1 MAKRAESQTVN
12 GCAWGRETRIMVDNI
27 KDSVGEIKGFILIQ
41 NDKLDEAVKAA
52 NGKPSWFVAGLIT
65 VLGMLCCGLITYL
78 VTNPHQQHEQTGLVS
93 QISQEIDS

>member
-27 KDSVGEIKGFILIQ
+27 KDSVGEIKDSILIQ

-52 NGKPSWFVAGLIT
+52 NGKPSWFVTGLIS
-65 VLGMLCCGLITYL
+65 VLAMLVCTLGTLL
-78 VTNPHQQHEQTGLVS
+78 LKLPHQQHEQTGLVS